1 MFSILIDNLFAKYTS
16 DGNMFGDSSL
26 ILMIIRAMEEYGPG
40 DGDKFFYLQSYFTKK
55 YPHAIILVKKDKSD
69 IGSADRIY

>member
-1 MFSILIDNLFAKYTS
+1 MFVDNLFVKYTGENEFTGS
-16 DGNMFGDSSL
+16 SSL
-26 ILMIIRAMEEYGPG
+26 IAIIQQAMEEYGPN